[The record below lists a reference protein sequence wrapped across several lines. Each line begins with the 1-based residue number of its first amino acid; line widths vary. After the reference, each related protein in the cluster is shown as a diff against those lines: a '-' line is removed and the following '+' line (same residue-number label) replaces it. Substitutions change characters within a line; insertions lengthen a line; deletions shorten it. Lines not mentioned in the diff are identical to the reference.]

1 MKTLIVLLLII
12 ISNLSVLAASDLKL
26 VFDQPLIKQGELV
39 NAKLIVPLNQM
50 QGFNFSKIENSSLA
64 DTLYFMEVSPLIKK
78 EGKELLE
85 ADTKVIF
92 TKVPKTAGL
101 SGKIHGEEISLFW
114 NSIEVQPTEG
124 TQELLFSSFE
134 IKKKSQYI
142 FWIVLIIVLLIIF
155 FVLLRVIL
163 TKQKKKKAHKEN
175 MIRRKEELL
184 ACRDYEEVVKIWQQ
198 RQEYFSL
205 FPHIIEPFQKLEK
218 ELYKHQFK
226 PKQTEQEKI
235 EIMDA
240 YRTFKRSVEGGFIG
254 I

>member
-163 TKQKKKKAHKEN
+163 TKQKKKRL
-175 MIRRKEELL
+175 IRK
-184 ACRDYEEVVKIWQQ
+184 
-198 RQEYFSL
+198 
-205 FPHIIEPFQKLEK
+205 
-218 ELYKHQFK
+218 
-226 PKQTEQEKI
+226 T
-235 EIMDA
+235 
-240 YRTFKRSVEGGFIG
+240 
-254 I
+254 